1 MFDARG
7 RRSHELHGGVRQQ
20 RGIDFGDGPDDERV
34 GFPKRLAGHGSSREQ
49 GHGAEMRKRV
59 PAKRNLFIDHEL
71 HVYLTVMG
79 LALFF

>member
-1 MFDARG
+1 MSAWA
-7 RRSHELHGGVRQQ
+7 ST
-20 RGIDFGDGPDDERV
+20 
-34 GFPKRLAGHGSSREQ
+34 KRLAGHGSSREQ